1 MEPPKGPPGVG
12 HCMRSFEPYLE
23 ANHRVENPVM
33 HISLNPSP
41 KDKLSDEQLERI
53 AREYLKK
60 LGYGNQPYIIYKHED
75 IGRPHLHILTT
86 CIKEQGRKINDFQIW
101 KRSWSTCRHLE
112 RKYGLH
118 PAEKQDYS
126 YRQPLTAVD
135 YKASDLKRQIAN
147 VVKGVLQQ
155 YRFQSLKEF
164 KAVLGLY
171 RVTLEEIRGQAA
183 GRDYAGVVY
192 AATDEKGNRVGLG
205 IKSSSIGKSTGLPA
219 LQRKIGMNKGWL
231 TKHPPSPE
239 LRQTIAEA
247 LRFAPTKEAFVDTLK
262 TRNIDTVLWQNDAGH
277 LYGVTYIDHRSRCV
291 FKGSALGKE
300 CSATAINRQYHPL
313 EYGDTHPLEQE
324 DRHTARDGMSLS
336 EAMLDLFTFES
347 YPHPFLEDPEPRNP
361 YGRKKKKKKKGQQL

>member
-1 MEPPKGPPGVG
+1 MEPPDGPPGIG

-23 ANHRVENPVM
+23 ANHRVEKPVV

-41 KDKLSDEQLERI
+41 KDHLTDEQLERI

-86 CIKEQGRKINDFQIW
+86 CINEQGRKINDFQIW
-101 KRSWSTCRHLE
+101 KRSWSICRYLE
-112 RKYGLH
+112 RKYNLH
-118 PAEKQDYS
+118 PAEKQDYA
-126 YRQPLTAVD
+126 YRQPLTVVD
-135 YKASDLKRQIAN
+135 YKASDLKRQIAS

-171 RVTLEEIRGQAA
+171 HVTLEEIRGQAA
-183 GRDYAGVVY
+183 GQDYVGLVY
-192 AATDEKGNRVGLG
+192 AATDGNGNRVGIG
-205 IKSSSIGKSTGLPA
+205 IKSSSIGKGIGLPA
-219 LQRKIGMNKGWL
+219 LQRKIGMNKGWMK
-231 TKHPPSPE
+231 KHPPSPQ
-239 LRQTIAEA
+239 LRVTIAEA
-247 LRFAPTKEAFVDTLK
+247 LRTAPTQAAFVRDLQA
-262 TRNIDTVLWQNDAGH
+262 RNIDAVLWRNDAGH
-277 LYGVTYIDHRSRCV
+277 LYGVTYIDHNSRCV

-313 EYGDTHPLEQE
+313 EYGDTHSLEQE
-324 DRHTARDGMSLS
+324 DRHTAVDGMSLS

-347 YPHPFLEDPEPRNP
+347 YPHPFHEDLEPRNP

>member
-1 MEPPKGPPGVG
+1 MEPPDGPPGIG

-23 ANHRVENPVM
+23 ANHRVEKPVV

-41 KDKLSDEQLERI
+41 KDHLTDEQLERI

-86 CIKEQGRKINDFQIW
+86 CINEQGRKINDFQIR
-101 KRSWSTCRHLE
+101 KRSWSICRYLE
-112 RKYGLH
+112 RKYNLH
-118 PAEKQDYS
+118 PAEKQDYA

-135 YKASDLKRQIAN
+135 YKASDLKRQIAS

-164 KAVLGLY
+164 KAVLGSY
-171 RVTLEEIRGQAA
+171 HVTLEEIRGQAA
-183 GRDYAGVVY
+183 GQDYVGLVY
-192 AATDEKGNRVGLG
+192 AATDGNGNRVGIG
-205 IKSSSIGKSTGLPA
+205 IKSSSIGKGIGLPA
-219 LQRKIGMNKGWL
+219 LQRKIGMNKGWMK
-231 TKHPPSPE
+231 KHPPSPQ
-239 LRQTIAEA
+239 LRVTIAEA
-247 LRFAPTKEAFVDTLK
+247 LRTAPTQAAFVRDLQA
-262 TRNIDTVLWQNDAGH
+262 RNIDAVLWRNDAGH
-277 LYGVTYIDHRSRCV
+277 LYGVTYIDHNSRCV

-313 EYGDTHPLEQE
+313 EYGDTHSLEQE
-324 DRHTARDGMSLS
+324 DRHTVVDGMSLS
-336 EAMLDLFTFES
+336 EAILDLFTFES
-347 YPHPFLEDPEPRNP
+347 YPHPFLEDLKPRNP

>member
-1 MEPPKGPPGVG
+1 MEPPDGPPGIG

-23 ANHRVENPVM
+23 ANHRVEKPVV

-41 KDKLSDEQLERI
+41 KDHLTDEQLERI

-86 CIKEQGRKINDFQIW
+86 CINEQGRKINDFQIW
-101 KRSWSTCRHLE
+101 KRSWSICRYLE

-118 PAEKQDYS
+118 PAEKQDYA
-126 YRQPLTAVD
+126 YRQPLSAVN
-135 YKASDLKRQIAN
+135 YKASDLKRQIAS

-171 RVTLEEIRGQAA
+171 HVTLEEIRGQAA
-183 GRDYAGVVY
+183 GQDYVGLVY
-192 AATDEKGNRVGLG
+192 AATDGNGNRVGIG
-205 IKSSSIGKSTGLPA
+205 IKSSSIGKGAGLPA
-219 LQRKIGMNKGWL
+219 LQRKIGMNKGWMK
-231 TKHPPSPE
+231 KHPPSPQ
-239 LRQTIAEA
+239 LRATIAEA
-247 LRFAPTKEAFVDTLK
+247 LRTAPTQAAFVRDLQA
-262 TRNIDTVLWQNDAGH
+262 RNIDAVLWRNDAGH
-277 LYGVTYIDHRSRCV
+277 LYGVTYIDHNSRCV

-313 EYGDTHPLEQE
+313 EYGDTYSLERE
-324 DRHTARDGMSLS
+324 DRHTAVDGMSLS

-347 YPHPFLEDPEPRNP
+347 YPHPFLEDLEPRNP